1 MRLPAELNLRG
12 FSGGWRARQPLN
24 FRPAGPYL
32 APHFGFVQPSPI
44 MLSDFRFVRALLFF
58 SIGALLLAGPVQAQ
72 KQKNKAKTQVSA
84 SYPAAEGF
92 DAAGSDAK
100 AVAIADRVMREM
112 GGYENWKNARYF
124 AWSFFGGQYQI
135 WDKQTGD
142 FHWERDTLVAN
153 YNLRTQTGQ
162 AYSRGKDISATPAGQ
177 KLVGRMPAI
186 WNNNSWWLLMPFKLK
201 DSGVTLTYKGPAK
214 TMAGQPAD
222 LLQMTF
228 KNVGTTPQNRYE
240 VLVSPTTGLVEEW
253 AYFPNATDAQPA
265 FRRTWSNYIRQG
277 QILLAT
283 NRDEATKP
291 ARFEN
296 IATAQTLPA
305 GVMTSA
311 VPVAKLEASLK

>member
-1 MRLPAELNLRG
+1 MRSVYPVLRLCAVVVSSALFLG
-12 FSGGWRARQPLN
+12 CATSNQ
-24 FRPAGPYL
+24 PAGKP
-32 APHFGFVQPSPI
+32 AARTANG
-44 MLSDFRFVRALLFF
+44 
-58 SIGALLLAGPVQAQ
+58 
-72 KQKNKAKTQVSA
+72 T
-84 SYPAAEGF
+84 YPAAEGF
-92 DAAGSDAK
+92 DEAGSDPK
-100 AVAIADRVMREM
+100 AIAIADRVMREM
-112 GGYENWKNARYF
+112 GGYDAWRDTRYL

-162 AYSRGKDISATPAGQ
+162 VYSRGKDISATPAGQ
-177 KLVGRMPAI
+177 KLVGRLPAI
-186 WNNNSWWLLMPFKLK
+186 WNINSWWLLMPFKLK
-201 DSGVTLTYKGPAK
+201 DSGVTLTYKGPVK

-240 VLVSPTTGLVEEW
+240 VLVGSATGLVEEW

-265 FRRTWSNYIRQG
+265 FRRTWSNYTRQG

-291 ARFEN
+291 AHFN
-296 IATAQTLPA
+296 DIATAQTLPA

-311 VPVAKLEASLK
+311 VPVAKLGAARK